1 LARRTLGN
9 TVRLARLVFHP
20 KSTKESR
27 SAGILILPVYCLFLS
42 KHTFLCTPPQIRRY
56 LGFEGAKQVKVAK
69 HKDAKEDQRVVAMRT
84 DLSRKIA
91 DRAVA
96 EGDTLTEIPG
106 LRLYRRSSPTACASA
121 AYEPSLVVFVQG
133 RKRINVGKTIYV
145 CDGSNF
151 LLTSV
156 DLPVVSQVIAATEN
170 EPILGLLLK
179 LEMPAV
185 REILSQQEFHLREES
200 AEARGMAVG
209 ISSLELLNACSR
221 LVDLLDAPQDIPFL
235 SALIQREIIY
245 RLLRSPQGKH
255 LRAIATLGE
264 QSHRTARA
272 VEWLRMNYA
281 RPLRVEELATMARMG
296 VSTLHHQF
304 RSLTAMSPLQYQ
316 KQLRL
321 HVARERMLNEG
332 LDAASAA
339 FEVGYESASQFNRE
353 YSRFFGQPPMRDVK
367 ARRLADTAGNPVE
380 G

>member
-1 LARRTLGN
+1 
-9 TVRLARLVFHP
+9 
-20 KSTKESR
+20 
-27 SAGILILPVYCLFLS
+27 
-42 KHTFLCTPPQIRRY
+42 
-56 LGFEGAKQVKVAK
+56 
-69 HKDAKEDQRVVAMRT
+69 MRT
-84 DLSRKIA
+84 VIEMRRGLARKIA
-91 DRAVA
+91 ERAVA
-96 EGDTLTEIPG
+96 EGDTHTEIPG
-106 LRLYRRSSPTACASA
+106 LRLYRRSAPSACASA

-133 RKRINVGKTIYV
+133 QKRINVGKTIYL

-151 LLTSV
+151 LLTSI
-156 DLPVVSQVIAATEN
+156 DLPVVSQVVAATVK
-170 EPILGLLLK
+170 EPILGLVLK

-200 AEARGMAVG
+200 ADARGMAVG
-209 ISSLELLNACSR
+209 VTSIELLDACSR

-235 SALIQREIIY
+235 GSLIQREMIY

-264 QSHRTARA
+264 QSHRTSKT

-281 RPLRVEELATMARMG
+281 KPLRVEQLAAMARMG

-321 HVARERMLNEG
+321 HVARERMLNDG
-332 LDAASAA
+332 MDAASAA

-353 YSRFFGQPPMRDVK
+353 YSRFFGQPPMRDIK
-367 ARRLADTAGNPVE
+367 TRLLAGTATTRD
-380 G
+380 

>member
-1 LARRTLGN
+1 M
-9 TVRLARLVFHP
+9 
-20 KSTKESR
+20 
-27 SAGILILPVYCLFLS
+27 
-42 KHTFLCTPPQIRRY
+42 
-56 LGFEGAKQVKVAK
+56 AK
-69 HKDAKEDQRVVAMRT
+69 HKDAGGELRVVEMRT
-84 DLSRKIA
+84 ELARKIA

-96 EGDTLTEIPG
+96 EGDSLTEIPG
-106 LRLYRRSSPTACASA
+106 LRLYRRSAPTACASA

-133 RKRINVGKTIYV
+133 RKRINVGKTTYV
-145 CDGSNF
+145 TDGSNF
-151 LLTSV
+151 LLTSI
-156 DLPVVSQVIAATEN
+156 DLPVVSQVISANEK
-170 EPILGLLLK
+170 EPILGLLLR

-200 AEARGMAVG
+200 GDARGMAVG
-209 ISSLELLNACSR
+209 VTSVELLDACTR
-221 LVDLLDAPQDIPFL
+221 LVDLLDTPQDIPFL
-235 SALIQREIIY
+235 STLIQREIIY

-264 QSHRTARA
+264 QSHRTAKA
-272 VEWLRMNYA
+272 VEWLRVNYA

-321 HVARERMLNEG
+321 HVARERMLNNG

-353 YSRFFGQPPMRDVK
+353 YSRFFGQPPMRDIK
-367 ARRLADTAGNPVE
+367 ARRLDSGATTPE
-380 G
+380 

>member
-1 LARRTLGN
+1 VKAAKPREENSARSVIEMRRVLA
-9 TVRLARLVFHP
+9 
-20 KSTKESR
+20 
-27 SAGILILPVYCLFLS
+27 
-42 KHTFLCTPPQIRRY
+42 
-56 LGFEGAKQVKVAK
+56 
-69 HKDAKEDQRVVAMRT
+69 
-84 DLSRKIA
+84 RKIA
-91 DRAVA
+91 DRAIA
-96 EGDTLTEIPG
+96 EGLTLTEIPG
-106 LRLYRRSSPTACASA
+106 LGLSRRSVPSACASA

-133 RKRINVGKTIYV
+133 EKRINVGKTTYI

-156 DLPVVSQVIAATEN
+156 DLPVVSQVIAATPK
-170 EPILGLLLK
+170 EPMLGLLLK

-200 AEARGMAVG
+200 ADARGMAVG
-209 ISSLELLNACSR
+209 VTSLELLDACSR
-221 LVDLLDAPQDIPFL
+221 LVNLLDTPQDIPFL
-235 SALIQREIIY
+235 GSLIQREIVF

-264 QSHRTARA
+264 QSQRTSKA

-281 RPLRVEELATMARMG
+281 KPLRVEELATMARMG

-321 HVARERMLNEG
+321 HVARERMINAG

-353 YSRFFGQPPMRDVK
+353 YSRFFGQPPIRDIK
-367 ARRLADTAGNPVE
+367 TRRLASTVTARA
-380 G
+380 

>member
-1 LARRTLGN
+1 MRM
-9 TVRLARLVFHP
+9 
-20 KSTKESR
+20 K
-27 SAGILILPVYCLFLS
+27 
-42 KHTFLCTPPQIRRY
+42 
-56 LGFEGAKQVKVAK
+56 GAKNNVAS
-69 HKDAKEDQRVVAMRT
+69 ADQGVAEMRKQ
-84 DLSRKIA
+84 LARKIA
-91 DRAVA
+91 DLAIA
-96 EGDTLTEIPG
+96 EGDMHTPIPG
-106 LRLYRRSSPTACASA
+106 LRLYRRSVPTACTSA
-121 AYEPSLVVFVQG
+121 AYEPSLVVFLQG
-133 RKRINVGKTIYV
+133 QKRIIVGKTTYI

-156 DLPVVSQVIAATEN
+156 DLPVISQVIAATEK

-200 AEARGMAVG
+200 AEARAMAVG
-209 ISSLELLNACSR
+209 VSSLELLDACSR
-221 LVDLLDAPQDIPFL
+221 LVDLMDAPQDIPIL
-235 SALIQREIIY
+235 SSLIQREIIY

-264 QSHRTARA
+264 QSHRTAKA
-272 VEWLRMNYA
+272 VEWLRINYA
-281 RPLRVEELATMARMG
+281 KPLRVEELATMARMG

-321 HVARERMLNEG
+321 HVARERMLSEG

-353 YSRFFGQPPMRDVK
+353 YRRFFGEPPMRDIK
-367 ARRLADTAGNPVE
+367 ARRLAIAATSLG
-380 G
+380 

>member
-1 LARRTLGN
+1 MRAAKRKD
-9 TVRLARLVFHP
+9 A
-20 KSTKESR
+20 
-27 SAGILILPVYCLFLS
+27 SAGRNADPGVE
-42 KHTFLCTPPQIRRY
+42 KN
-56 LGFEGAKQVKVAK
+56 V
-69 HKDAKEDQRVVAMRT
+69 DAMRME
-84 DLSRKIA
+84 LAGKVA

-96 EGDTLTEIPG
+96 EGDVLTEIPG
-106 LRLYRRSSPTACASA
+106 LRLYRRSKTTACTSA
-121 AYEPSLVVFVQG
+121 AYEPSLVVFLQG
-133 RKRINVGKTIYV
+133 QKRINVGKTTYV

-156 DLPVVSQVIAATEN
+156 DLPVVSQVIAATKK

-179 LEMPAV
+179 LEMPLV
-185 REILSQQEFHLREES
+185 REILAQQEFHLRGES
-200 AEARGMAVG
+200 ADARAMAVG
-209 ISSLELLNACSR
+209 VSSIELLDACSR
-221 LVDLLDAPQDIPFL
+221 LVDLLDVPKDIPYL
-235 SALIQREIIY
+235 SSLIQREIIY

-264 QSHRTARA
+264 QSHRTAKA
-272 VEWLRMNYA
+272 VEWLRMNYSK
-281 RPLRVEELATMARMG
+281 PLRVEELATMARMG

-367 ARRLADTAGNPVE
+367 VRRVAGFAE
-380 G
+380 ASD

>member
-1 LARRTLGN
+1 M
-9 TVRLARLVFHP
+9 
-20 KSTKESR
+20 
-27 SAGILILPVYCLFLS
+27 
-42 KHTFLCTPPQIRRY
+42 
-56 LGFEGAKQVKVAK
+56 AK
-69 HKDAKEDQRVVAMRT
+69 HKGGTGDQSVVALRAE
-84 DLSRKIA
+84 LARKIA
-91 DRAVA
+91 ERAVA
-96 EGDTLTEIPG
+96 EGDSVTEIPG
-106 LRLYRRSSPTACASA
+106 LRLYRRSVPTACASA

-133 RKRINVGKTIYV
+133 QKRINVGKAIYV

-156 DLPVVSQVIAATEN
+156 DLPVVSQVIAATEK

-179 LEMPAV
+179 LEMSAV
-185 REILSQQEFHLREES
+185 REILAQQEFHLREES
-200 AEARGMAVG
+200 ADARGMAVG
-209 ISSLELLNACSR
+209 VTSVELLDACTR
-221 LVDLLDAPQDIPFL
+221 LVDLLDAPEDIPFL
-235 SALIQREIIY
+235 SSLIQREIVF

-264 QSHRTARA
+264 QSHRTAKA
-272 VEWLRMNYA
+272 VEWLRVNYTK
-281 RPLRVEELATMARMG
+281 PLRVEELATMARMG

-321 HVARERMLNEG
+321 HVARERMLNDG

-367 ARRLADTAGNPVE
+367 SRRLAIAATAAI
-380 G
+380 